1 MPPIHENLVA
11 GRWMRLTLA
20 EQLANIGS
28 EVSRILHWR
37 ESGDRTASEQALQRA
52 LELLDLTL
60 TNSRLPARVLELA
73 RLRDVLCAVF
83 LGTDEYDIPAEALE
97 NYFLPF
103 ALRAQR

>member
-1 MPPIHENLVA
+1 MPPIHQHLVA
-11 GRWMRLTLA
+11 GRWMKLTLA

-60 TNSRLPARVLELA
+60 TNSRIPARVLELA

-83 LGTDEYDIPAEALE
+83 LGTDEYDITAETLE
-97 NYFLPF
+97 DYFLPF

>member
-1 MPPIHENLVA
+1 MPPIHQHLVA
-11 GRWMRLTLA
+11 GRWMRFTLA

-37 ESGDRTASEQALQRA
+37 ESGDRTASEHALQRA

-60 TNSRLPARVLELA
+60 ANSRPAARLRELA

-83 LGTDEYDIPAEALE
+83 LSSDEYDIPSDALE

-103 ALRAQR
+103 ALRIQH